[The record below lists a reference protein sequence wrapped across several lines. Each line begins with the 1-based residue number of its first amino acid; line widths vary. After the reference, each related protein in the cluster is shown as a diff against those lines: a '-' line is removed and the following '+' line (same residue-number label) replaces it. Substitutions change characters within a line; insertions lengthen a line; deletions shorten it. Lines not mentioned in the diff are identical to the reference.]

1 MRALLLAALLP
12 LAAQAAPFLEADVVP
27 EADTCTVAG
36 LPAAIPATVPEA
48 NGKCRW
54 DLNGLPVG
62 SYTAT
67 ATAANLWGA
76 SAPSAPFAFARP
88 ASTAAPAGL
97 RLVP

>member
-1 MRALLLAALLP
+1 MRALLFAALLP
-12 LAAQAAPFLEADVVP
+12 LAAQAAPFLEADVQP

-36 LPAAIPATVPEA
+36 LPAAVPATVQEA
-48 NGKCRW
+48 AGKCRW

-62 SYTAT
+62 SYTAR
-67 ATAANLWGA
+67 ATAANVWG
-76 SAPSAPFAFARP
+76 SSLPSDPFAFARP